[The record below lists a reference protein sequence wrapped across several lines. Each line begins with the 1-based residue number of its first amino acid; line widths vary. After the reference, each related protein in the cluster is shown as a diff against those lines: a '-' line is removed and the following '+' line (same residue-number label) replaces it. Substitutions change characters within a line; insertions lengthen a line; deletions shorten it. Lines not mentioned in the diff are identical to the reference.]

1 MKLTLINIFSVK
13 NMDDKKLLIICIS
26 VILVVAIIA
35 AAFVAYSNM
44 KEDSKIAITSNKTL
58 YNGSSLSIKLT
69 DLNKTPI
76 SNGTINVTITDKNGK
91 EVIKETIKSNSKGVA
106 KLKLKLK
113 KGKYTVNASF
123 EGNDNY
129 TGNSSTQK
137 LTIKEAVAKVE
148 SSGSSSSYSSGNN
161 LEGPETDSLG
171 ITREEAMRAEQISGQ
186 DVKYDAESGM
196 YVQYDPVNGVYH
208 N

>member
-1 MKLTLINIFSVK
+1 
-13 NMDDKKLLIICIS
+13 MDDKKLLIICIS

-76 SNGTINVTITDKNGK
+76 SNGIINVTITDKNGK

-123 EGNDNY
+123 ANSNY
-129 TGNSSTQK
+129 KNKAALNGLPITNQSKAEKRGKMPISTM
-137 LTIKEAVAKVE
+137 L
-148 SSGSSSSYSSGNN
+148 S
-161 LEGPETDSLG
+161 
-171 ITREEAMRAEQISGQ
+171 
-186 DVKYDAESGM
+186 
-196 YVQYDPVNGVYH
+196 
-208 N
+208 

>member
-1 MKLTLINIFSVK
+1 
-13 NMDDKKLLIICIS
+13 MDDKKLLIICIS

-76 SNGTINVTITDKNGK
+76 SNGIINVTITDKNGK
-91 EVIKETIKSNSKGVA
+91 EVIKETIKSNSKGIA

-137 LTIKEAVAKVE
+137 LTIKEKAKKVTVSQPKPTYQKYSPQYGTYVNEYTDSNGVQHIDGANGMRVSYDPSTGVETYDDGHCYVE
-148 SSGSSSSYSSGNN
+148 STYMG
-161 LEGPETDSLG
+161 
-171 ITREEAMRAEQISGQ
+171 
-186 DVKYDAESGM
+186 
-196 YVQYDPVNGVYH
+196 
-208 N
+208 